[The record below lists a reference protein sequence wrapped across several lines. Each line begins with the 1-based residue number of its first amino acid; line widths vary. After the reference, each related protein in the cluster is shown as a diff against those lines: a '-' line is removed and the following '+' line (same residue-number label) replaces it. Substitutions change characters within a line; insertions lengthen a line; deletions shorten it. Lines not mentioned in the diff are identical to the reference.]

1 MLIGPQGL
9 PQQGVRKIEISEL
22 RPSCLGRRYDR
33 RDGLSIKFYC
43 EPRDIRG
50 HAANLRR
57 LRHEKELSQDDLAY
71 EAEVSRSYLSQL
83 EKGAFYASLKII
95 GRLDEAL
102 RVEPAELLKRGAIE
116 KERR

>member
-1 MLIGPQGL
+1 M
-9 PQQGVRKIEISEL
+9 REIELSKL